1 VQVNPQTDSA
11 GAAAGSFDAP
21 KSGIGE
27 DAGRRLFALTSLI
40 EQIDVP
46 ETKSA
51 EAPKEHTWDYG
62 RENQLAVSKLG
73 VASSLFLALRAKHPA
88 TASHSLRVAVALSA
102 WSLER
107 NLTDDQRDKLEVAA
121 LLHDIGKIGVP
132 DSVLLKP
139 GRLSPEEI
147 PLISAHTRLAREILQ
162 GCLLSHDVIEIIQFA
177 PLWYNRDGKLAESH
191 AEQRIPLGARM
202 LQIVDAFDS
211 MTTDQIYRRAM
222 SKERA
227 IAELHSFAGRQ
238 FDPELVV
245 DFANLVESNRL
256 CIRDAIDKRWL
267 SRLSDTAKVFQAKPA
282 PDAEAPAVRSL
293 FTYQIF
299 ETMPDGVLFVDGN
312 RRIEFWNQAM
322 ERLTKMSWVA
332 VAGEIWRP
340 ELVDLRDERGRRIPT
355 AQCPVQ
361 QAIVTK
367 SPIVRRVDLRPTEG
381 SPRIVDLHASPVM
394 TRDGKV
400 FGATVLFRD
409 ASPQVD
415 LEENLKALRRK
426 SSLDGLTQVA
436 NRAEFDRVHGMF
448 VQAHLSTHLPC
459 SLIICDIDFF
469 KRINDRFGHPAGDE
483 ALVAFAALLKRHV
496 RNGDLVARYG
506 GEEFVIL
513 CAECNNATATERA
526 ELIRAELEAM
536 THPFLNGGRMTS
548 SFGVTELQEGDTSE
562 AMLRRAD
569 RAMILAKEGGRNRV
583 VQLGAGGAQSQVKES
598 FWKRWFGHSNC
609 AIEKKLMTP
618 VPLAVTVEKLRGFVA
633 DHDAQVIF
641 ANSEHV
647 VLKLQQKSD
656 RTGRRGADGEVTFQ
670 IELSFAETQ
679 VQSTTRKGDS
689 SLRTV
694 FYAVVR
700 PLYVFDRRS
709 RRLQKRGDQMLHS
722 IKSYLIAQDFSGV
735 VPVERYADVGT
746 SLHGFGLS
754 RFFKTFK
761 RRTNADRER
770 YGDNG

>member
-1 VQVNPQTDSA
+1 MPLNTNSAPAEVTTSPNDGLNPSLET
-11 GAAAGSFDAP
+11 
-21 KSGIGE
+21 

-40 EQIDVP
+40 EQIDAP
-46 ETKSA
+46 AEPAPTSA
-51 EAPKEHTWDYG
+51 WDYG

-73 VASSLFLALRAKHPA
+73 VASSLFLALRAKHPS

-107 NLTDDQRDKLEVAA
+107 NLTDEQRDKLEVAA

-147 PLISAHTRLAREILQ
+147 PLIANHPRIAREILQ
-162 GCLLSHDVIEIIQFA
+162 GCMLSHDVIEIIQFA
-177 PLWYNRDGKLAESH
+177 PAWYNRDGNSPEA
-191 AEQRIPLGARM
+191 AAAQRIPLGSRM

-227 IAELHSFAGRQ
+227 IAELHTFAGRQ
-238 FDPELVV
+238 FDPELVIE
-245 DFANLVESNRL
+245 FANLVEHDRL
-256 CIRDAIDKRWL
+256 NIREAIDQRWL
-267 SRLSDTAKVFQAKPA
+267 SRLSDAAKVFQSKAPA
-282 PDAEAPAVRSL
+282 DAETPTVRSL
-293 FTYQIF
+293 FQYQIF

-340 ELVDLRDERGRRIPT
+340 ELVDLRDERGRRIPSSN
-355 AQCPVQ
+355 CPVH

-367 SPIVRRVDLRPTEG
+367 SPVVRRVDIRPTDG
-381 SPRIVDLHASPVM
+381 APRIVDLHTSPVM

-400 FGATVLFRD
+400 YGATVLLRD

-436 NRAEFDRVHGMF
+436 NRAEFDRVLAIF
-448 VQAHLSTHLPC
+448 VHAHLSTHLPC
-459 SLIICDIDFF
+459 ALIICDIDFF
-469 KRINDRFGHPAGDE
+469 KRVNDRFGHPAGDE

-496 RNGDLVARYG
+496 RTGDLVARYG
-506 GEEFVIL
+506 GEEFVML

-526 ELIRAELEAM
+526 EKIRGELEEM
-536 THPFLNGGRMTS
+536 THSFLNGGRMTS
-548 SFGVTELQEGDTSE
+548 SFGVTELQEGDTPE

-583 VQLGAGGAQSQVKES
+583 VQLGAGGVHAQVKES
-598 FWKRWFGHSNC
+598 LWKRWFGASNC
-609 AIEKKLMTP
+609 SIEKKLMTP
-618 VPLAVTVEKLRGFVA
+618 VPLSITVEKLRGFVA
-633 DHDAQVIF
+633 DHDAQVVF

-656 RTGRRGADGEVTFQ
+656 QSGRRNSDGDVTFQ

-679 VQSTTRKGDS
+679 VPAENKKGAT

-694 FYAVVR
+694 FHTIVR

-709 RRLQKRGDQMLHS
+709 KRVQKRAEQMFFS
-722 IKSYLIAQDFSGV
+722 IKSYLIAQDYNGV
-735 VPVERYADVGT
+735 VPVERYADVGRT
-746 SLHGFGLS
+746 LHGFGTARFLRKS
-754 RFFKTFK
+754 R

-770 YGDNG
+770 YGDDS

>member
-1 VQVNPQTDSA
+1 MPLHTQSNLGNDPAQGG
-11 GAAAGSFDAP
+11 GAAL
-21 KSGIGE
+21 GE
-27 DAGRRLFALTSLI
+27 DAGRRLFALSSLI
-40 EQIDVP
+40 EQID
-46 ETKSA
+46 
-51 EAPKEHTWDYG
+51 APVEEVKENTWDYG

-107 NLTDDQRDKLEVAA
+107 SITDEQRDKLEVAA

-147 PLISAHTRLAREILQ
+147 PLIANHPRIAREILQ
-162 GCLLSHDVIEIIQFA
+162 GCLLSHEVIEIIQFA
-177 PLWYNRDGKLAESH
+177 PLWYNRDGKSAESPP
-191 AEQRIPLGARM
+191 EQRIPLGSRM

-238 FDPELVV
+238 FDPELVAE
-245 DFANLVESNRL
+245 FAHLVEHNRL
-256 CIRDAIDKRWL
+256 CIREAIDQRWL
-267 SRLSDTAKVFQAKPA
+267 SRLSDAAKVFQSKAVADP
-282 PDAEAPAVRSL
+282 ETPAVRSL
-293 FTYQIF
+293 FQYQIF

-332 VAGEIWRP
+332 VSGEIWRP
-340 ELVDLRDERGRRIPT
+340 ELVDLRDERGRRIP
-355 AQCPVQ
+355 AASCPVQ

-367 SPIVRRVDLRPTEG
+367 SPIVRRVDIRPTDG
-381 SPRIVDLHASPVM
+381 HPRIVDLHATPVM
-394 TRDGKV
+394 TRDGRV
-400 FGATVLFRD
+400 FGATVLLRD

-459 SLIICDIDFF
+459 ALIICDIDFF

-496 RNGDLVARYG
+496 RTGDLVARYG
-506 GEEFVIL
+506 GEEFVML

-526 ELIRAELEAM
+526 ELIRSELEAM
-536 THPFLNGGRMTS
+536 THTFLNGGRMTS
-548 SFGVTELQEGDTSE
+548 SFGVTELQEGDTPE

-583 VQLGAGGAQSQVKES
+583 VQLGAGGAQAQAKES
-598 FWKRWFGHSNC
+598 FWKRWFGHSNT

-618 VPLAVTVEKLRGFVA
+618 VPLSVTVEKLRGFVA
-633 DHDAQVIF
+633 DHDAQVVF

-647 VLKLQQKSD
+647 VIKMQQKGD
-656 RTGRRGADGEVTFQ
+656 RSGRRGSDSEVTFQ

-679 VQSTTRKGDS
+679 VQNANRKGDT

-694 FYAVVR
+694 FHVVVR

-709 RRLQKRGDQMLHS
+709 RRVQQRAEQMFSS

-735 VPVERYADVGT
+735 VPVERYADVGR
-746 SLHGFGLS
+746 SLHGVGFS
-754 RFFKTFK
+754 RFLRRFK

-770 YGDNG
+770 YGEDA

>member
-1 VQVNPQTDSA
+1 MPVQLPTHANNDPLNSGNAT
-11 GAAAGSFDAP
+11 GAALGD
-21 KSGIGE
+21 
-27 DAGRRLFALTSLI
+27 DAGRRLFALSSLI
-40 EQIDVP
+40 EQIDAP
-46 ETKSA
+46 IE
-51 EAPKEHTWDYG
+51 EPKESTWDYG
-62 RENQLAVSKLG
+62 RENQLAVAKLG

-102 WSLER
+102 WSLDR
-107 NLTDDQRDKLEVAA
+107 SITDEQRDKLEVAA

-139 GRLSPEEI
+139 GRLNPEEI
-147 PLISAHTRLAREILQ
+147 PLIASHPRIAREILQ
-162 GCLLSHDVIEIIQFA
+162 GCLLSHEVIEIIQFA
-177 PLWYNRDGKLAESH
+177 PLWYNRDGKSAE
-191 AEQRIPLGARM
+191 APPEQRIPLGARM

-227 IAELHSFAGRQ
+227 IAELHGFAGRQ
-238 FDPELVV
+238 FDPELVAE
-245 DFANLVESNRL
+245 FAHLIEHNRL
-256 CIRDAIDKRWL
+256 NVREAIDQRWL
-267 SRLSDTAKVFQAKPA
+267 SRLSDAAKVFQSKPA
-282 PDAEAPAVRSL
+282 TSPETPAIRSL
-293 FTYQIF
+293 FQYQIF

-332 VAGEIWRP
+332 VSGEIWRP
-340 ELVDLRDERGRRIPT
+340 DLVDLRDERGRRIPST
-355 AQCPVQ
+355 GCPVQ

-367 SPIVRRVDLRPTEG
+367 SPIVRRVDIRPTDG
-381 SPRIVDLHASPVM
+381 HPRIVDLHATPVM
-394 TRDGKV
+394 TRDGRV
-400 FGATVLFRD
+400 FGATVLLRD

-436 NRAEFDRVHGMF
+436 NRAEFDRVHAMF

-459 SLIICDIDFF
+459 ALIICDIDFF

-496 RNGDLVARYG
+496 RTGDLVARYG
-506 GEEFVIL
+506 GEEFVML

-526 ELIRAELEAM
+526 ELIRSELEAM
-536 THPFLNGGRMTS
+536 THMFLNGGRMTS
-548 SFGVTELQEGDTSE
+548 SFGVTELQEGDTPE

-569 RAMILAKEGGRNRV
+569 RAMMLAKEGGRNRV
-583 VQLGAGGAQSQVKES
+583 VQLGAGGVHTQSKES
-598 FWKRWFGHSNC
+598 LWKRWFGSSASS

-618 VPLAVTVEKLRGFVA
+618 VPLSVTVEKLRGFVA
-633 DHDAQVIF
+633 DHDAQVVF

-647 VLKLQQKSD
+647 VIKMQQKGD
-656 RTGRRGADGEVTFQ
+656 RTGRRGSDTEITFQ

-679 VQSTTRKGDS
+679 IQNANRKGDT

-694 FYAVVR
+694 FHVVVR

-709 RRLQKRGDQMLHS
+709 RLVQQRAEQMFSS
-722 IKSYLIAQDFSGV
+722 IKSYLIAQDFTGV
-735 VPVERYADVGT
+735 VPVERYAEVGKT
-746 SLHGFGLS
+746 LHGFGVG
-754 RFFKTFK
+754 RFLKKFK
-761 RRTNADRER
+761 RRSNADRER
-770 YGDNG
+770 YGEDA